1 VFFEIAAIARDWA
14 ILLLALP
21 TAVMLVVSA
30 YLLWHLTRALRSFSP
45 RVRPALRNAAGA
57 VSRAAGAID
66 TVLGQVEAPLVTV
79 RAAPA
84 QARSFFKA
92 LRGAYRRR

>member
-1 VFFEIAAIARDWA
+1 VFYEIAAVARDWA
-14 ILLLALP
+14 ILLLAVP
-21 TAVMLVVSA
+21 TVVMLCLSVF
-30 YLLWHLTRALRSFSP
+30 LLWHLTRALSSFSP
-45 RVRPALRNAAGA
+45 RVRPALKNAAGA

-66 TVLGQVEAPLVTV
+66 SVLGQVEAPVVTV

-84 QARSFFKA
+84 QARSFLKA